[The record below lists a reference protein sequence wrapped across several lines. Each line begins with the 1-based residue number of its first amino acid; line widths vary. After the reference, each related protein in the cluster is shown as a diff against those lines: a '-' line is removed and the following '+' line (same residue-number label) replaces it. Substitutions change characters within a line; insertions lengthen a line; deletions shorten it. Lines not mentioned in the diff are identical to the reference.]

1 MFVTIQNVKHTT
13 PQTIILSLLWILFGS
28 IAVFAQDQEQADL
41 GEIHLPLPSSVESQ
55 YTYDPE
61 SNRYIF
67 SQEIGGYPI
76 SVPLVLTVQEFQ
88 ALVLKEKMQTYFRDK
103 VQALSGRAP
112 NLEDSQK
119 NLLPELYVNNKFFE
133 SIFGSNAIDIAP
145 QGSIGID
152 LGYRYQKNDNPIA
165 SVINRR
171 SPGFEFDQRISLSLL
186 GKIGAHSL
194 PFTKGVSKSPSTPLT

>member
-76 SVPLVLTVQEFQ
+76 SVPF
-88 ALVLKEKMQTYFRDK
+88 
-103 VQALSGRAP
+103 
-112 NLEDSQK
+112 
-119 NLLPELYVNNKFFE
+119 
-133 SIFGSNAIDIAP
+133 SINCSRVS
-145 QGSIGID
+145 SI
-152 LGYRYQKNDNPIA
+152 
-165 SVINRR
+165 S
-171 SPGFEFDQRISLSLL
+171 S
-186 GKIGAHSL
+186 
-194 PFTKGVSKSPSTPLT
+194 